1 MKTTL
6 QGYKKR
12 KMESSSIERN
22 ASVDMYGNVTPLNTT
37 MQQPSDA
44 IMAPAPSTEN
54 LKKKK

>member
-1 MKTTL
+1 
-6 QGYKKR
+6 
-12 KMESSSIERN
+12 MESSSIERN